1 MQKKAR
7 IWTAPQKLDT
17 QLSKVQFFMA
27 KPKYTLETRLAV
39 VSHYLSGNDGTQRTA
54 ERFGVER
61 TSVRRWVR
69 AWQLHGIDGITWKN
83 DRHSPAFRT
92 AVVQTV
98 LGEELSMREAA
109 ARFNISNETVVR
121 HWVNIYKVSGQ
132 KGLLSIK
139 PGRSKDMTKPKKTS
153 PLTDAVLEKLSPEE
167 LRAELRYLRAEN
179 AYLKKLKAL
188 VQTEKNGRKPQ

>member
-1 MQKKAR
+1 
-7 IWTAPQKLDT
+7 
-17 QLSKVQFFMA
+17 MA
-27 KPKYTLETRLAV
+27 KPKYSLETRLAV
-39 VSHYLSGNDGTQRTA
+39 VSHYLSGNDGAQRTA
-54 ERFGVER
+54 ARFGVER

-83 DRHSPAFRT
+83 DRHSPEFRL
-92 AVVQTV
+92 VVARTT
-98 LGEELSMREAA
+98 LSEELSMREAA

-121 HWVNIYKVSGQ
+121 HWVNVYKDTGE

-139 PGRSKDMTKPKKTS
+139 PGRSMDMTSTQKKS
-153 PLTDAVLEKLSPEE
+153 PLTDAALEKLSPEE

-188 VQTEKNGRKPQ
+188 VQDERNGRKPE

>member
-1 MQKKAR
+1 
-7 IWTAPQKLDT
+7 
-17 QLSKVQFFMA
+17 MA
-27 KPKYTLETRLAV
+27 KRKYSLETRLAV
-39 VSHYLSGNDGTQRTA
+39 VNHYLLGNDGTQRIA

-83 DRHSPAFRT
+83 DRHLPAFKLNVVRT
-92 AVVQTV
+92 A

-109 ARFNISNETVVR
+109 ARFNISTETVVR
-121 HWVNIYKVSGQ
+121 HWVNVYKEAGPE
-132 KGLLSIK
+132 GLMNIK
-139 PGRSKDMTKPKKTS
+139 RGRLREVKEKKVAPS
-153 PLTDAVLEKLSPEE
+153 LADKELDKLSPEE

-188 VQTEKNGRKPQ
+188 AQSEKNGKKPK

>member
-1 MQKKAR
+1 M
-7 IWTAPQKLDT
+7 WTAPQKLDT

-27 KPKYTLETRLAV
+27 KPKYSLETRLAV

-83 DRHSPAFRT
+83 DRHSPAFRI
-92 AVVQTV
+92 AVVRTV
-98 LGEELSMREAA
+98 LDEELSMREAA

-121 HWVNIYKVSGQ
+121 RWVNVYKDSGQ

-139 PGRSKDMTKPKKTS
+139 SGRSRDMSNPPKAS
-153 PLTDAVLEKLSPEE
+153 QLTAAALEKLSPEE

-188 VQTEKNGRKPQ
+188 VQSEKNGKKPQ

>member
-1 MQKKAR
+1 
-7 IWTAPQKLDT
+7 
-17 QLSKVQFFMA
+17 MA
-27 KPKYTLETRLAV
+27 KTKFSLETRLAV
-39 VSHYLSGNDGTQRTA
+39 VRHYLSGSDGTQRTA

-83 DRHSPAFRT
+83 ERHSPAFRIT
-92 AVVQTV
+92 VVRTV
-98 LGEELSMREAA
+98 LNEELSMREAA
-109 ARFNISNETVVR
+109 ARFNISNESVVR
-121 HWVNIYKVSGQ
+121 HWVNVYKDAGE

-139 PGRSKDMTKPKKTS
+139 PGRRTDMKKTKKTP

-188 VQTEKNGRKPQ
+188 VQNEKNGKKPK